1 MQRIVEGCM
10 NLNHLTNFHCIGKLC
25 PVCRYQKADRAYI
38 GATNDWAIIFWS
50 KVKDQ
55 IKKKYY
61 LT

>member
-1 MQRIVEGCM
+1 M

-38 GATNDWAIIFWS
+38 GATNEWAIIFWS